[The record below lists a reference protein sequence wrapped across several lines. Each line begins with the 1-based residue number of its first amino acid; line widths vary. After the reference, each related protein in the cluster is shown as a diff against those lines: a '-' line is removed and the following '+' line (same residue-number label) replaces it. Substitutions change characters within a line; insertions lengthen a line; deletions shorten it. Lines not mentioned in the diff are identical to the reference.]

1 MKLIKKSFSLG
12 FFILLLVVT
21 FNFPWKFLNDKL
33 NENNEN
39 IVSLYQKEIYD
50 DNELAIPTI
59 DSFSY
64 QELDSNGVTINWTIT
79 DTDSTL
85 KNVYLYNLSDKS
97 VFKTDLSLTSDSIRL
112 DNLIMGEEYNLEL
125 RGTWLDPDF
134 SSGEIKSSNDIN
146 FTIPYD
152 YDIIPT
158 INNFNI
164 EKIDRSQITFS
175 FNIDDPSYIIK
186 DVFVYDNIKSEKIY
200 KLSEREILSGEVI
213 VNYDSR
219 SGEQGWSLNASW
231 ENSDGK
237 TGISNSIEQTFTIE
251 NKNSI
256 YWLYLLIFIL
266 MMIIF
271 IILIMILVTNKR
283 KTKTTEIQLFVN

>member
-219 SGEQGWSLNASW
+219 SGEQSWSLNASW